1 MADSPEDLLRPLIA
15 ALRRTPL
22 GVPKAQTAVN
32 ANLAKLKQLLD
43 SGFTYGD
50 IAAALATA
58 GVRGRSGLEI
68 SPKALRTMVTRA
80 LATSCKTAVASSP
93 SMHGFWPQSHDA
105 LTTPSEA
112 GNVIIP
118 SRDGSSNDAI
128 IGRVK
133 QKLAEAKA
141 SKSVAA
147 TLK

>member
-1 MADSPEDLLRPLIA
+1 
-15 ALRRTPL
+15 
-22 GVPKAQTAVN
+22 
-32 ANLAKLKQLLD
+32 LLD
-43 SGFTYGD
+43 RFTYVD

-58 GVRGRSGLEI
+58 GVRGRSGREI
-68 SPKALRTMVTRA
+68 SPKALRKMVERA
-80 LATSCKTAVASSP
+80 LATSRKTTVASSP

-112 GNVIIP
+112 GNVIP
-118 SRDGSSNDAI
+118 RDDSSNDAM